1 MTLSVIVRSAAR
13 ETRARRARA
22 AACGALVAGICLL
35 GAGCSAGSSSSSSA
49 PGALANPAGQAVAP
63 PAAHDAAGPAVAGS
77 GTAASSAGAAG
88 QPTGSGAR
96 LSLPGPATQSII
108 YTASL
113 TERAADLTRAAT
125 QAAQLARAAG
135 GYVASESTALNRA
148 HPDRST
154 IRMQL
159 KIPAPAYQNTLSTL
173 GVQLGRQLTLA
184 QRAQDVTGTVADVA
198 SRVASAQA
206 AITQLRALLA
216 RAGSVGDLL
225 SVQDEINTY
234 EANLEALQA
243 QQRALSQQTAFSTV
257 NLLLV
262 ATPVRHAVKSQHKA
276 AGFLGGLAAGW
287 HGLVRVVTAL
297 LTGAGAVL
305 PFAVILV
312 PAGYLAYRRYGR
324 RLLRRPPAAGPGPAP
339 AE

>member
-1 MTLSVIVRSAAR
+1 MTLSVIVRGAAR
-13 ETRARRARA
+13 ETRVRRTRA

-35 GAGCSAGSSSSSSA
+35 GAGCSAGSSSSSSSA
-49 PGALANPAGQAVAP
+49 PGAPAAKAAAPSGAQAAAGSAATGSGPAGSP
-63 PAAHDAAGPAVAGS
+63 AGS
-77 GTAASSAGAAG
+77 GT
-88 QPTGSGAR
+88 R
-96 LSLPGPATQSII
+96 LTLPGPATQSII
-108 YTASL
+108 YTATL
-113 TERAADLTRAAT
+113 TERAKDVT
-125 QAAQLARAAG
+125 QAAAQAARLTQLAG
-135 GYVASESTALNRA
+135 GYVANERTAVDRA

-154 IRMQL
+154 ISMQL
-159 KIPAPAYQNTLSTL
+159 KIPAAAYQETLSSL
-173 GVQLGRQLTLA
+173 GTQLGRQLTLS
-184 QRAQDVTGTVADVA
+184 QQAQDVTGTVADVA
-198 SRVASAQA
+198 SRVTSAQA

-225 SVQDEINTY
+225 NVQDQINIE
-234 EANLEALQA
+234 EANLESLQA
-243 QQRALSQQTAFSTV
+243 QQRALSAQTAFSTV

-262 ATPVRHAVKSQHKA
+262 TTPVRHVARPHHKA

-312 PAGYLAYRRYGR
+312 PAGYLAYRKFGR
-324 RLLRRPPAAGPGPAP
+324 RLLRRGSAASPGPAP